1 MMTKIILTESHLK
14 FNLHQYF
21 TLSNTHMKFLKIFFG
36 VLFLLFV
43 IVQYNDPDPLLWMV
57 IYGIASV
64 VFFLSAANIYYKKVT
79 LGLIITGALYSLI
92 YIPGVYDWFTIGQA
106 GELVASMKVDKPY
119 VEESRE
125 FFGLWIALLA
135 IIFLYKK
142 S

>member
-1 MMTKIILTESHLK
+1 
-14 FNLHQYF
+14 
-21 TLSNTHMKFLKIFFG
+21 MKFLKIFFG

-57 IYGIASV
+57 IYGIASI
-64 VFFLSAANIYYKKVT
+64 VFFLSAANIYYTKVT
-79 LGLIITGALYSLI
+79 LGLIIAGALYSLI
-92 YIPGVYDWFTIGQA
+92 YIPGVYDWFTIGQP
-106 GELVASMKVDKPY
+106 GEIVASMKVDKPY

-135 IIFLYKK
+135 LIFLYKK